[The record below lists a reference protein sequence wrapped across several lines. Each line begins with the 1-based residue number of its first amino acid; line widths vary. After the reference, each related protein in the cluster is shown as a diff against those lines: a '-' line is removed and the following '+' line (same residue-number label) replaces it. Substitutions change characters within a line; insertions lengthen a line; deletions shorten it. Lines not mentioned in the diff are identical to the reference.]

1 MDALLEWIQSPSHLR
16 KLSRESLPGLAHQ
29 LRERLI
35 QTVSQTG
42 GHFSSN
48 LGTVELTIA
57 LHYVFN
63 TPEDRL
69 IWDVGHQTYPHKM
82 LTGRMDQMGTLR
94 QKGGLS
100 GFPRREE
107 SEYDAFGTA
116 HSSTSISACLLYTS
130 PSPRDAHES
139 RMPSSA

>member
-1 MDALLEWIQSPSHLR
+1 MWVNYGSVNDIFGLNMHALLEWIQTPSHLK
-16 KLSRESLPGLAHQ
+16 KLSRESLPGLALE

-57 LHYVFN
+57 LHYVYN

-69 IWDVGHQTYPHKM
+69 VWDVGHQTYPHKI
-82 LTGRMDQMGTLR
+82 LTGRNERMSTLR
-94 QKGGLS
+94 QQGGLS
-100 GFPRREE
+100 GFPQRVFWLRPATAMGSTRRR
-107 SEYDAFGTA
+107 S
-116 HSSTSISACLLYTS
+116 
-130 PSPRDAHES
+130 
-139 RMPSSA
+139 

>member
-1 MDALLEWIQSPSHLR
+1 MDALLEWIQSPAHLK
-16 KLSRESLPGLAHQ
+16 KLSRESLNDLALE

-57 LHYVFN
+57 LHYVYN

-69 IWDVGHQTYPHKM
+69 VWDVGHQTYPHKI
-82 LTGRMDQMGTLR
+82 LTGRNERMSTLR
-94 QKGGLS
+94 Q
-100 GFPRREE
+100 
-107 SEYDAFGTA
+107 
-116 HSSTSISACLLYTS
+116 
-130 PSPRDAHES
+130 
-139 RMPSSA
+139 

>member
-16 KLSRESLPGLAHQ
+16 KLSRESLPALAHE

-35 QTVSQTG
+35 QTVSKTG

-82 LTGRMDQMGTLR
+82 LTGRMDLMGTLR
-94 QKGGLS
+94 QKGGL
-100 GFPRREE
+100 RL
-107 SEYDAFGTA
+107 AQA
-116 HSSTSISACLLYTS
+116 SA
-130 PSPRDAHES
+130 
-139 RMPSSA
+139 